1 MQRLTLP
8 AIRAYTFY
16 NYIAIFLRVTFR
28 KMVFVYRNFFQT
40 RDGMASFAIEMHM
53 RVSFSRFVHRV
64 FRRCPVYHY
73 PVDYA
78 CIHQH
83 LHCPVECYSVVK
95 LPHFLLDVLFG
106 KRYPASLQC
115 GDDGYPLRT
124 FLYSVILQYVS
135 CVHARCRSL
144 CFETA
149 ACFHI
154 YRIRLQSQFLRRQI
168 YIKNG
173 NYRNSYKF
181 FI

>member
-1 MQRLTLP
+1 MQMLTLP

-40 RDGMASFAIEMHM
+40 GDSMASFAIEMHM

-78 CIHQH
+78 YIHQH

-135 CVHARCRSL
+135 CVHVRCRSL
-144 CFETA
+144 CFRDCRLFPYIQNTA
-149 ACFHI
+149 AITVFAAANLHKN
-154 YRIRLQSQFLRRQI
+154 RELQKFIQI
-168 YIKNG
+168 
-173 NYRNSYKF
+173 